1 MPAPLPLTGIS
12 SSETPGLLLAIAF
25 NWCTPLLAAAALAWW
40 NPASAQAMTPG
51 LQQPSGIATS
61 PLVLGTVPPVGIPL
75 GSTEIATPG
84 ISPAAPLSGA
94 GSIFGNTGCSG
105 FTNLSQFSG
114 APFDGGGISGG
125 ASTSCA
131 PTKGLDVPGPV
142 TLRASIGR
150 FGIPLGSTE
159 LGGAGLSSVAPV
171 PAPSGFP
178 LVSSPATGAPPCQ
191 DASAS
196 SSVTAGSGGC

>member
-1 MPAPLPLTGIS
+1 MPAPLPLTGNS
-12 SSETPGLLLAIAF
+12 SSGTPGLLVAIAF
-25 NWCTPLLAAAALAWW
+25 NWCTPLLAATALAWW

-51 LQQPSGIATS
+51 LQQSSGIATL

-75 GSTEIATPG
+75 GSTEIVTPG

-94 GSIFGNTGCSG
+94 GSILGNTGCSG

-131 PTKGLDVPGPV
+131 PWPNKT
-142 TLRASIGR
+142 TETFRN
-150 FGIPLGSTE
+150 GS
-159 LGGAGLSSVAPV
+159 GAGP
-171 PAPSGFP
+171 
-178 LVSSPATGAPPCQ
+178 PATCLTGR
-191 DASAS
+191 DAQATRQSNRNELIPTVAL
-196 SSVTAGSGGC
+196 V